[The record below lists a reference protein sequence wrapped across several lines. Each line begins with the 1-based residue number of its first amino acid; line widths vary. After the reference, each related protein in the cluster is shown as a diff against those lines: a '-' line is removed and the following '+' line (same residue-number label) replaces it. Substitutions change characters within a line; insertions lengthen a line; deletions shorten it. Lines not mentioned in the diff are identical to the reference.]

1 MRRLL
6 LISLA
11 TIPLTGCQFFNRGSD
26 TAVIDPLD
34 PASVGEAITGAA
46 NGGAAVDDT
55 DGEAFADP
63 TVESTESTVSAD
75 LIQSTDANARALTVQ
90 RSRNDPFASLPI
102 PPPPEPAELPDSA
115 AGNRAVAGGA
125 GAAGAG
131 RGSGNATRSANN
143 GSGSAG
149 GSAGRTA
156 NNGGRSA
163 VASNRGGSSTTSSG
177 GGAAGGAVATRPTP
191 APTPPPVRVQPAN
204 EPLVTPS
211 PIAALPPVPQPV
223 IAQTVSVSGVIQL
236 GNEPY
241 AILRSGS
248 EPERYVKVGDRIAG
262 GSVRVKRIE
271 TLAFEPSVILEENG
285 IEVSRP
291 ITSGGSTAN
300 GATPDAP
307 ATVPPVPVPAVPAPS
322 EQVGNQLGSQVSQAR
337 NQTSNQTLIP
347 GLPVV
352 PVSGASSALQPA
364 PGTVPSSLTLLPS

>member
-26 TAVIDPLD
+26 PAVVDPLD
-34 PASVGEAITGAA
+34 PASVGEAISSLPNGDAA
-46 NGGAAVDDT
+46 ADADS
-55 DGEAFADP
+55 EAFSDL
-63 TVESTESTVSAD
+63 ESPEASVSAD
-75 LIQSTDANARALTVQ
+75 LIQSTDANARALQVQ

-102 PPPPEPAELPDSA
+102 PPPPEPAELPDGA
-115 AGNRAVAGGA
+115 AGSRRAAAGDSGAASAGSGGGATRSAGNASGGSSGRSSGRASNGGRTAATSNGA
-125 GAAGAG
+125 GAA
-131 RGSGNATRSANN
+131 
-143 GSGSAG
+143 
-149 GSAGRTA
+149 
-156 NNGGRSA
+156 
-163 VASNRGGSSTTSSG
+163 VA
-177 GGAAGGAVATRPTP
+177 ARPT
-191 APTPPPVRVQPAN
+191 PTPPPVRVQPAN
-204 EPLVTPS
+204 EPLVNPS

-285 IEVSRP
+285 IEVARP
-291 ITSGGSTAN
+291 ITASSTA
-300 GATPDAP
+300 GSDAESP
-307 ATVPPVPVPAVPAPS
+307 AVPVNAPSVPVPPVPVPG
-322 EQVGNQLGSQVSQAR
+322 EQAGSQLGNRVSQAR
-337 NQTSNQTLIP
+337 SQASNQTLIP

-352 PVSGASSALQPA
+352 PVPGAGASQPT
-364 PGTVPSSLTLLPS
+364 PGAVPRSLTLLPS